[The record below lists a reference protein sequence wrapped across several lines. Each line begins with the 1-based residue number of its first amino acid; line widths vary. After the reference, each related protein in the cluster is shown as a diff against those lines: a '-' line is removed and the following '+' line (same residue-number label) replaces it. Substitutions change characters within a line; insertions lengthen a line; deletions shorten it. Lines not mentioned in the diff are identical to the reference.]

1 MKTVLVPT
9 DFSPNANKAL
19 DYAAELAKL
28 SNAEIILLYVT
39 GLSNASLNENVILQE
54 DYDRELMEK
63 THRQLELLAQ
73 AVREVAGVNVTHQ
86 VFNGFVEDAIK
97 ECAAKNKA
105 DLVVMGTVGDAAVK
119 EKLFGSITAAVI
131 GHSDIPVLAIP
142 LLFEWTAPENILLAM
157 NDFYEAPQAV
167 ETVFKIAALFNIPV
181 LISVF
186 IDEKNSEAIVYL
198 DNRRNIEVFCIK
210 QKELYPGLSINATLV
225 YGDDFEHAI
234 KSFIA
239 NNNVSMLAMLTHKRN
254 FIQSIFHHSM
264 TKKMSY
270 HTDIPLL
277 SIPA

>member
-1 MKTVLVPT
+1 MKTILVPT

-28 SNAEIILLYVT
+28 SKAEIILLYVT
-39 GLSNASLNENVILQE
+39 GLSHASLNENVILQK
-54 DYDRELMEK
+54 DYDGELMEK

-73 AVREVAGVNVTHQ
+73 ATRDVAGIKVTHQ
-86 VFNGFVEDAIK
+86 IYNGFVEEAIK
-97 ECAAKNKA
+97 EAAAKNKA
-105 DLVVMGTVGDAAVK
+105 DLVVMGTVGDAAVR

-131 GHSDIPVLAIP
+131 GNSAIPVLAIP

-167 ETVFKIAALFNIPV
+167 EMVFKIATLFNIPV
-181 LISVF
+181 LITVF
-186 IDEKNSEAIVYL
+186 TDENKAEATEYL
-198 DNRRNIEVFCIK
+198 DNRRNIEVFCK
-210 QKELYPGLSINATLV
+210 TQKELHPGLSIEAAPV

-239 NNNVSMLAMLTHKRN
+239 NKQVSMLAMLTHKRN
-254 FIQSIFHHSM
+254 FIQSIFHRSM

>member
-1 MKTVLVPT
+1 MKTILVPT

-39 GLSNASLNENVILQE
+39 GLSHASLNENVILEE

-73 AVREVAGVNVTHQ
+73 AVREVAGVKVTHQ
-86 VFNGFVEDAIK
+86 VFNGFVEGAIK

-167 ETVFKIAALFNIPV
+167 ETVFKIATLFNIPV

-186 IDEKNSEAIVYL
+186 IDDKNSEAIVYL

-210 QKELYPGLSINATLV
+210 QKEQYPGLSINATLV

-234 KSFIA
+234 KSFIV

>member
-1 MKTVLVPT
+1 MKTILVPT

-28 SNAEIILLYVT
+28 GNAEIILLYVT
-39 GLSNASLNENVILQE
+39 GLSHASLNENVILQE
-54 DYDRELMEK
+54 DYDRDLMEK

-73 AVREVAGVNVTHQ
+73 AAREVAGIKVTHQ
-86 VFNGFVEDAIK
+86 VYNGFVEEAIK

-105 DLVVMGTVGDAAVK
+105 DLVVMGTVGDAAAK

-142 LLFEWTAPENILLAM
+142 LLFEWTPPENILLAM

-167 ETVFKIAALFNIPV
+167 DTVFKIATLFNIPV
-181 LISVF
+181 LITVF
-186 IDEKNSEAIVYL
+186 TDEAKAEAIVYL
-198 DNRRNIEVFCIK
+198 DNRRNIEIFCKAQK
-210 QKELYPGLSINATLV
+210 QLYPGLLIDAAPV

-234 KSFIA
+234 ESFIA
-239 NNNVSMLAMLTHKRN
+239 NKNVSMLAMLTHKRN
-254 FIQSIFHHSM
+254 FIQSIFHRSM